1 MKQYYKID
9 CLLIIN
15 IRAPIFIADTL
26 IRKINKLMIHFYKHS
41 IKEIK
46 NHMGVAV
53 DKGLSTSD
61 VEKRLKEYG
70 KNRLIS
76 KKKKSLLMVF
86 FQQFKSFMVLILLVA
101 AAVSGVIGI
110 MHGEGLLDTY
120 IILGILL
127 VNAII
132 GVVQERNAES
142 SLEALNRMS
151 TPHSKVLRNG
161 EVSEISAIDIVP
173 GDIVVLDTGD
183 IIPAD
188 LRLIETIN
196 LKVQESAL
204 TGESVPVIKHTNTL
218 KGEDI
223 PLGDTEN
230 MAFSTG
236 MVTYGRGRGIVVAT
250 GMQTEVGKIADMLQ
264 HTESTETPMKHRLE
278 ELGKILGYAAL
289 AICALIFVVGVAYG
303 NSVIDTFMMAVSLA
317 VAAIPEGLQVI
328 STVVLAM
335 GVKRL
340 VKSNAIVRTLPSVES
355 LGSATV
361 ICSDKTGTLT
371 QNKMTV
377 VEGWTTNGSHSYKD
391 SSQSQDAFDKLHT
404 SERTLLMA
412 GLLCTDAHL
421 KVLSDGTAENSGD
434 PTETAIVDVALKYG
448 VNKNEAEDK
457 YKRVSEVPFDSE
469 RKRMATINK
478 HPDGRFIVN
487 VKGGLD
493 EVLGVVTN
501 ILVGGEVRAI
511 TDDDIAT
518 ITEQNN
524 QMAQNA
530 IRVLAIAQKEI
541 EDIPSDV
548 RAKTVEADL
557 TFVGLLGMI
566 DPARPEAIEAVRKCR
581 TAGIR
586 PVMITGDHKV
596 TAVAIAKEIGIYNE
610 GDIALTGSELEKLSD
625 DDLFNN
631 VHKYSVYA
639 RVAPE
644 HKVRIVKA
652 WQAHGEVVSM
662 TGDGVNDAPAL
673 KQADIGTAM
682 GIVGT
687 EVAKDASDIILTDDN
702 FATIVSAIEEGRR
715 IYDNILK
722 SIQFLLSANVG
733 EVLVIFI
740 ASMFNIGNPLLP
752 IHILWINLVTDSFP
766 ALALSVDPAEKDIMT
781 RNPRDAKK
789 GFFTK
794 GMTWRIVYQGA
805 TIGLISL
812 VAYLLGRNDGG
823 QELGQT
829 MTFAVLAFSQLFHV
843 RNLHSNRLSSFRTSV
858 FKNKAL
864 IAGILLSAAMMLAIL
879 LHPTFMK
886 AFKLV
891 EMDAIHWLYV
901 LGLSITPVVV
911 VELFKL
917 FKINSFKD
925 EY

>member
-1 MKQYYKID
+1 MEQ
-9 CLLIIN
+9 
-15 IRAPIFIADTL
+15 
-26 IRKINKLMIHFYKHS
+26 FYKHS
-41 IKEIK
+41 IREIK
-46 NHMGVAV
+46 NEMDVKPN
-53 DKGLSTSD
+53 KGLSSKE
-61 VEKRLKEYG
+61 VEDRLQEYG
-70 KNRLIS
+70 KNRLTS
-76 KKKKSLLMVF
+76 KEKKSLLVMF
-86 FQQFKSFMVLILLVA
+86 FEQFKSFMVLILLVA
-101 AAVSGVIGI
+101 AAVSGVIGVI
-110 MHGEGLLDTY
+110 HGEGLLDTY

-142 SLEALNRMS
+142 SLEALNKMS
-151 TPHSKVLRNG
+151 SPHSKVLRNG
-161 EVSEISAIDIVP
+161 EISEISAVDIVP

-196 LKVQESAL
+196 LKVQESSL
-204 TGESVPVIKHTNTL
+204 TGESVPVIKHTDTL
-218 KGEDI
+218 EGEDI
-223 PLGDTEN
+223 PLGDREN

-250 GMQTEVGKIADMLQ
+250 GMLTEVGKIADMLQ
-264 HTESTETPMKHRLE
+264 HTESTETPMKRRLE

-289 AICALIFVVGVAYG
+289 AICALIFVVGILYG
-303 NSVIDTFMMAVSLA
+303 NPVLDMFMMAVSLA

-335 GVKRL
+335 GVQRL

-377 VEGWTTNGSHSYKD
+377 VKGWTTSGDIDYKKD
-391 SSQSQDAFDKLHT
+391 SQSQDSFEEM
-404 SERTLLMA
+404 SEQEKALLMA

-421 KVLSDGTAENSGD
+421 KVLPDGSAENSGD
-434 PTETAIVDVALKYG
+434 PTETAIVAIALQYG
-448 VNKNEAEDK
+448 VNKNEVEEK

-469 RKRMATINK
+469 RKRMSTINK
-478 HPDGRFIVN
+478 HPNGELIVN

-493 EVLGVVTN
+493 EVLSVATK
-501 ILVGGEVRAI
+501 IYADGEVRAI
-511 TDDDIAT
+511 TDNDIENIAA
-518 ITEQNN
+518 QNN
-524 QMAQNA
+524 QMAQRA
-530 IRVLAIAQKEI
+530 LRVLAIAQKEI
-541 EDIPSDV
+541 NDIPKDV
-548 RAKTVEADL
+548 NAETVETEL
-557 TFVGLLGMI
+557 IFVGLLGMI
-566 DPARPEAIEAVRKCR
+566 DPARPEVVEAIKKCR

-586 PVMITGDHKV
+586 PIMITGDHKI
-596 TAVAIAKEIGIYNE
+596 TAVAIAQEIGMFGKE
-610 GDIALTGSELEKLSD
+610 DKALTGSELEKISD
-625 DDLFNN
+625 EELYKD
-631 VHKYSVYA
+631 VQKYSVYA

-652 WQAHGEVVSM
+652 WQSHGEVVSM

-722 SIQFLLSANVG
+722 SIQFLLSSNVG

-740 ASMFNIGNPLLP
+740 ASIFNLGNPLLP
-752 IHILWINLVTDSFP
+752 IHILWINLVTDSLP

-781 RNPRDAKK
+781 RKPRNAQQ

-794 GMTWRIVYQGA
+794 GMTWRIAYQGA

-812 VAYLLGRNDGG
+812 VAYLLGRHDGG
-823 QELGQT
+823 QQLGQT
-829 MTFAVLAFSQLFHV
+829 MAFAVLAFAQLFHV
-843 RNLHSNRLSSFRTSV
+843 RNLHSNRVSSFRTNI

-864 IAGILLSAAMMLAIL
+864 IGGIVISAAMMLVIL
-879 LHPTFMK
+879 LFPPFMK

-891 EMDAIHWLYV
+891 EMDTIHWMYV
-901 LGLSITPVVV
+901 LGLSLVPIVI

-917 FKINSFKD
+917 FKINSFKE

>member
-1 MKQYYKID
+1 MKQ
-9 CLLIIN
+9 
-15 IRAPIFIADTL
+15 
-26 IRKINKLMIHFYKHS
+26 FYKYS
-41 IKEIK
+41 IKDTESEL
-46 NHMGVAV
+46 GVTP
-53 DKGLSTSD
+53 DKGLSSD
-61 VEKRLKEYG
+61 EVEKRLQEYG
-70 KNRLIS
+70 QNLLTAKE
-76 KKKKSLLMVF
+76 KKSLLALF
-86 FQQFKSFMVLILLVA
+86 FEQFKSFMVLILLIA
-101 AAVSGVIGI
+101 AAVSGVIGVI
-110 MHGEGLLDTY
+110 HGEGLLDTY
-120 IILGILL
+120 IILGILM

-142 SLEALNRMS
+142 SLEALNKMS
-151 TPHSKVLRNG
+151 SPHSKVLRNG
-161 EVSEISAIDIVP
+161 EVSEISATDIVP

-188 LRLIETIN
+188 LRLTETVN
-196 LKVQESAL
+196 LKIQESAL

-218 KGEDI
+218 EGEDL
-223 PLGDTEN
+223 PLGDREN

-250 GMQTEVGKIADMLQ
+250 AMQTEVGKIADMLQ
-264 HTESTETPMKHRLE
+264 HTESTETPMKRRLE
-278 ELGKILGYAAL
+278 ELGKILGYVAL
-289 AICALIFVVGVAYG
+289 AICALIFVVGILYG
-303 NSVIDTFMMAVSLA
+303 NDILDMFMMAVSLA

-377 VEGWTTNGSHSYKD
+377 VEGWTTGGNISFKNDSEHQTSYEEMSDEEK
-391 SSQSQDAFDKLHT
+391 
-404 SERTLLMA
+404 TLLMG

-421 KVLSDGTAENSGD
+421 KVLPDGTAENSGD
-434 PTETAIVDVALKYG
+434 PTETAILDVALQFG
-448 VNKNEAEDK
+448 INKNEVEDK

-478 HPDGRFIVN
+478 HPDGQLIVN

-493 EVLGVVTN
+493 EVLSVTQN
-501 ILVGGEVRAI
+501 ILIDGTVRAI
-511 TDDDIAT
+511 NDEDIAT

-524 QMAQNA
+524 NMAQKA
-530 IRVLAIAQKEI
+530 LRVLAIAQKELSGIPEDVNHETI
-541 EDIPSDV
+541 E
-548 RAKTVEADL
+548 TDL
-557 TFVGLLGMI
+557 IFVGLLGMI
-566 DPARPEAIEAVRKCR
+566 DPARPEVIEAVKKCK

-586 PVMITGDHKV
+586 PIMITGDHKI
-596 TAVAIAKEIGIYNE
+596 TAVAIAQEIGLFGE
-610 GDIALTGSELEKLSD
+610 GDIALTGSELEKISD
-625 DDLFNN
+625 EDLFKN

-652 WQAHGEVVSM
+652 WQSHGEVVSM

-722 SIQFLLSANVG
+722 SIQFLLSSNVG
-733 EVLVIFI
+733 EVLLIFV
-740 ASMFNIGNPLLP
+740 ASIFNLGNPLLP
-752 IHILWINLVTDSFP
+752 IHILWINLVTDSLP

-781 RNPRDAKK
+781 RKPRDTQQ

-794 GMTWRIVYQGA
+794 GMTWRIVYQGI
-805 TIGLISL
+805 TIGIISL
-812 VAYLLGRNDGG
+812 FAYLLGKHDGG
-823 QELGQT
+823 QQLGQT
-829 MTFAVLAFSQLFHV
+829 MAFAVLAFAQLFHV
-843 RNLHSNRLSSFRTSV
+843 RNLHSNRKSSFRTNI

-864 IAGILLSAAMMLAIL
+864 IAGIAISAAMMLLIL
-879 LHPTFMK
+879 LYPPFMK

-891 EMDAIHWLYV
+891 EMNTIHWVYV
-901 LGLSITPVVV
+901 LGLSLVPIVV

-925 EY
+925 EV

>member
-1 MKQYYKID
+1 MEQ
-9 CLLIIN
+9 
-15 IRAPIFIADTL
+15 
-26 IRKINKLMIHFYKHS
+26 FYKHS
-41 IKEIK
+41 IKEIESQM
-46 NHMGVAV
+46 NVSL
-53 DKGLSTSD
+53 DKGLSSSE
-61 VEKRLKEYG
+61 VEKRLAEYG
-70 KNRLIS
+70 KNRLTS
-76 KKKKSLLMVF
+76 KKNKSLLAMF
-86 FQQFKSFMVLILLVA
+86 FEQFKSFMVVILLVA
-101 AAVSGVIGI
+101 AAVSGVIGVL
-110 MHGEGLLDTY
+110 HGEGLLDTY

-142 SLEALNRMS
+142 SLEALNKMS
-151 TPHSKVLRNG
+151 SPHSKVLRNG
-161 EVSEISAIDIVP
+161 EVSEISAVDIVP

-196 LKVQESAL
+196 LKIQESAL
-204 TGESVPVIKHTNTL
+204 TGESVPVIKNTDTL
-218 KGEDI
+218 EGEDI
-223 PLGDTEN
+223 PLGDREN

-250 GMQTEVGKIADMLQ
+250 AMKTEVGKIADMLQ
-264 HTESTETPMKHRLE
+264 HTESTDTPMKKRLE

-289 AICALIFVVGVAYG
+289 GICALIFGVGVLYG
-303 NSVIDTFMMAVSLA
+303 NPVLDMFMMAVSLA

-335 GVKRL
+335 GVQRL

-377 VEGWTTNGSHSYKD
+377 VQGWTKGGDIDYKND
-391 SSQSQDAFDKLHT
+391 TQSKNSFETMTEEEK
-404 SERTLLMA
+404 TLLMA

-421 KVLSDGTAENSGD
+421 KILPDGTAENSGD
-434 PTETAIVDVALKYG
+434 PTETAIVDVALQYG
-448 VNKNEAEDK
+448 VNKNEAEEK

-469 RKRMATINK
+469 RKRMTTINK
-478 HPDGRFIVN
+478 HPNGTLIVN

-493 EVLGVVTN
+493 EVLSVTKN
-501 ILVGGEVRAI
+501 IYVDGAVRAI
-511 TDDDIAT
+511 SEEDIAT
-518 ITEQNN
+518 IKEQNN

-530 IRVLAIAQKEI
+530 LRVLAIAQKEI
-541 EDIPSDV
+541 SDIPSNVIAD
-548 RAKTVEADL
+548 TIETDL

-566 DPARPEAIEAVRKCR
+566 DPARPEVIEAVKKCR

-586 PVMITGDHKV
+586 PIMITGDHKV
-596 TAVAIAKEIGIYNE
+596 TAVAIAQEIGMFNE
-610 GDIALTGSELEKLSD
+610 GDIALTGSELEKISD
-625 DDLFNN
+625 EELYRD

-652 WQAHGEVVSM
+652 WQSHGEVVSM

-722 SIQFLLSANVG
+722 SIQFLLSSNVG

-740 ASMFNIGNPLLP
+740 ASIFNLGNPLLP
-752 IHILWINLVTDSFP
+752 IHILWINLVTDSLP

-794 GMTWRIVYQGA
+794 GMTWRIAYQGVV
-805 TIGLISL
+805 IGLISL
-812 VAYLLGRNDGG
+812 AAYLLGRHDGG
-823 QELGQT
+823 QALGQT
-829 MTFAVLAFSQLFHV
+829 MAFAVLAFAQLFHV
-843 RNLHSNRLSSFRTSV
+843 RNLHSNRLSSFRTNI
-858 FKNKAL
+858 FRNKAL
-864 IAGILLSAAMMLAIL
+864 IGAIIISAGMMLAIL
-879 LHPTFMK
+879 LFPPFMK

-891 EMDAIHWLYV
+891 EMDTVHWMYV
-901 LGLSITPVVV
+901 LGLSLVPIVV

-917 FKINSFKD
+917 FKINSFKE

>member
-1 MKQYYKID
+1 M
-9 CLLIIN
+9 N
-15 IRAPIFIADTL
+15 
-26 IRKINKLMIHFYKHS
+26 NFYKYS
-41 IKEIK
+41 IKEIEK
-46 NHMGVAV
+46 AMGVSP
-53 DKGLSTSD
+53 DKGLLSSEVD
-61 VEKRLKEYG
+61 KRLNEYG
-70 KNRLIS
+70 KNRLTS
-76 KKKKSLLMVF
+76 KKKKSLLAVF
-86 FQQFKSFMVLILLVA
+86 FEQFKSFMVLILLLA
-101 AAVSGVIGI
+101 AGVSGVIGV
-110 MHGEGLLDTY
+110 MHEEGLLDTY

-132 GVVQERNAES
+132 GVVQEKNAES
-142 SLEALNRMS
+142 SLEALNKMS
-151 TPHSKVLRNG
+151 SPHSKVLRNG
-161 EVSEISAIDIVP
+161 QISEILAVDIVP
-173 GDIVVLDTGD
+173 GDVVVLDTGD

-188 LRLIETIN
+188 LRLIETVN

-204 TGESVPVIKHTNTL
+204 TGESVPIIKHSDAL
-218 KGEDI
+218 EGEDI
-223 PLGDTEN
+223 PLGDREN

-236 MVTYGRGRGIVVAT
+236 MVTYGRGRGIVVST

-264 HTESTETPMKHRLE
+264 HTESTDTPMKRRLE

-289 AICALIFVVGVAYG
+289 AICALIFVVGVLYG
-303 NSVIDTFMMAVSLA
+303 NSILDTFMMAVSLA

-371 QNKMTV
+371 QNKMTI
-377 VEGWTTNGSHSYKD
+377 VEGWTTDGSESFKNT
-391 SSQSQDAFDKLHT
+391 SQTQSEFAKLHQ

-421 KVLSDGTAENSGD
+421 KILPDGTAEYSGD
-434 PTETAIVDVALKYG
+434 PTETAIVNVALQYG
-448 VNKNEAEDK
+448 VNKNEVEDK
-457 YKRVSEVPFDSE
+457 YIRVSEVPFDSE
-469 RKRMATINK
+469 RKRMATLNK
-478 HPDGRFIVN
+478 HPDGQIIVN

-493 EVLGVVTN
+493 EVLSVTKN
-501 ILVGGEVRAI
+501 ILVEGAIRTI
-511 TDDDIAT
+511 TDQDIAT
-518 ITEQNN
+518 IVEQNN

-530 IRVLAIAQKEI
+530 IRVLAVAQKEI
-541 EDIPSDV
+541 NDIPSDV
-548 RAKTVEADL
+548 NPQSIEFDL

-566 DPARPEAIEAVRKCR
+566 DPARPEAIEAVAKCR

-596 TAVAIAKEIGIYNE
+596 TAVAIAKEIGIFKE
-610 GDIALTGSELEKLSD
+610 GDIAITGAELETLTD
-625 DDLFNN
+625 EELFNN

-789 GFFTK
+789 GFFTR

-805 TIGLISL
+805 TIGIISL
-812 VAYLLGRNDGG
+812 LAYLLGRHDGG

-829 MTFAVLAFSQLFHV
+829 MAFAVLAFSQLFHV
-843 RNLHSNRLSSFRTSV
+843 RNLHSNRLSSFRTSI

-864 IAGILLSAAMMLAIL
+864 MAGIFVSAAMMLVIL
-879 LHPTFMK
+879 IYPPFMR

-891 EMDAIHWLYV
+891 EMDTAHWLYV
-901 LGLSITPVVV
+901 LGLSITPVIV